1 MAPHLQQG
9 ALSVVLRLFL
19 RLSYWYQINC
29 LQIVKVLCLNYCLF
43 TRAFLQVRLHQA
55 QKAPSS
61 CSERES
67 TCPAVCSSHRSSHLS
82 CVYSSCVTSGEC
94 KDANQRMCWARS
106 WWKWRLCVILELFM
120 VGSICVS
127 NLWASC
133 SLARNRCLREK
144 NCGWIRI
151 VKISPLFRT
160 WPPWVVGARVQGP
173 ISLQK
178 IFYFWCC
185 FILVSH
191 DRHY

>member
-9 ALSVVLRLFL
+9 ALSVVLRLFQL
-19 RLSYWYQINC
+19 LISNKLSPNSQSSLSKLLFLYQSFSAGPIASG
-29 LQIVKVLCLNYCLF
+29 
-43 TRAFLQVRLHQA
+43 T
-55 QKAPSS
+55 
-61 CSERES
+61 ES
-67 TCPAVCSSHRSSHLS
+67 TQLMFWEGKHMSAVCSNHRSSHLS

-120 VGSICVS
+120 VESICVS
-127 NLWASC
+127 NLWASG

-151 VKISPLFRT
+151 VKISPLFCT
-160 WPPWVVGARVQGP
+160 WPLWVVGARVQGP